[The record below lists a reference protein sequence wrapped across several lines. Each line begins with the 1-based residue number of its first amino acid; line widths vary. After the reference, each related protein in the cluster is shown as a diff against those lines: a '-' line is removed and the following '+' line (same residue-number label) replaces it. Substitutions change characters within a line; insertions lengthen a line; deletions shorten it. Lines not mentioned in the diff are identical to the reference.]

1 MNWNN
6 TRAGYGALPIAL
18 HWLMLLLI
26 AGAYTAMELR
36 SIFPKGSPERDAMAS
51 WHYLLGLSVFFLVW
65 LRLLA
70 RLPGVAP
77 VVEPAL
83 PARQAALARLVQWA
97 LYALMAGLPLLGWL
111 ALSAK
116 GGPVPFL
123 GVELPLLVGK
133 SAELARLFKKL
144 HEAGATLGYLL
155 IGLHAGAALY
165 HHYVTR
171 DNTLKL
177 MLPAA

>member
-1 MNWNN
+1 MRWKN
-6 TRAGYGALPIAL
+6 TRTGYGALPIAL

-165 HHYVTR
+165 HHYVRR

-177 MLPAA
+177 MLPAL